1 MSTTT
6 SNEHVSSDACFPKTR
21 RLLNKKEY
29 DDVFA
34 RGKRHATKSF
44 YSISVDAGEGQGKL
58 GLIVAKKKLKL
69 ATGRNKV
76 KRLVREW
83 FRRNKNKN
91 KMIAVGLRKSFSKS
105 DKASDLNFE
114 SISSELDK
122 HV

>member
-6 SNEHVSSDACFPKTR
+6 GNKHVSADACFPKTR

-34 RGKRHATKSF
+34 RGKRCATKLF
-44 YSISVDAGEGQGKL
+44 YSMSVDAGEGQGKL

-91 KMIAVGLRKSFSKS
+91 KLIAVGLRKSFG
-105 DKASDLNFE
+105 KAASLDELSYE